1 MNEQERVAWMADR
14 CGKITASRI
23 SDVLAK
29 ATKGAKESAS
39 RRNYRAELVCE
50 RLTKRT
56 AERYESWDMKR
67 GTELEPFAR
76 SEYELARG
84 TIIENVGFIPHP
96 RIPNTGAS
104 PDGLINKDGLVQFK
118 CPKTATHLDWMMAGI
133 VPAEHRPQMLWEMA
147 CTNRQWCDFVS
158 YDPNLSE
165 DLQLFIVRFDRDEVA
180 IGELE
185 AEVQKFDAEIENIIA
200 ALKSQKSLGD
210 RLAESIAMTKQKKTE
225 NALYVTEEDVR
236 A

>member
-1 MNEQERVAWMADR
+1 MNEQERAAWMASR

-23 SDVLAK
+23 ADVLAK
-29 ATKGAKESAS
+29 PLKGKQESAT

-50 RLTKRT
+50 RMTGRT
-56 AERYESWDMKR
+56 QEGFQTWDMKR

-76 SEYELARG
+76 TEYELARG
-84 TIIENVGFIPHP
+84 VMIENVAFIAHG

-104 PDGLINKDGLVQFK
+104 PDGLIGKDGLVQFK
-118 CPKTATHLDWMMAGI
+118 CPKTATHLDWLMAGI

-147 CTNRQWCDFVS
+147 CTGRQWCDFAS
-158 YDPNLSE
+158 YDPNLPQH
-165 DLQLFIVRFDRDEVA
+165 LQLFIVRFDRDEVA

-185 AEVQKFDAEIENIIA
+185 QEVEKFDAEIRDIIA
-200 ALKSQKSLGD
+200 NLPSQQSLEEKLAKSI
-210 RLAESIAMTKQKKTE
+210 EITKAKKTE
-225 NALYVTEEDVR
+225 NALYATEEDIR